1 MTHRKLHNTD
11 INRIVKKVLNEE
23 IEPLNEGIKDIWSG
37 IKGTYQGYGYKYTKN
52 LSALRDVVG
61 DLSYSE
67 KFIQQVRKKC
77 DNIID
82 DTVNSKMP
90 DNKKDHLIDIANDI
104 IISIDRYNHEIKGI
118 SDDVRK
124 VLE

>member
-1 MTHRKLHNTD
+1 MD